1 MAFKVLCHR
10 ILKLLGFLINNEVS
24 FPFDFYL
31 KAVEVVVAELQL
43 SLLKSN
49 DILPPSRYPPHI
61 THFHL
66 LNVIS
71 IGKINSVFDFA
82 G

>member
-1 MAFKVLCHR
+1 MAFKVLCHG
-10 ILKLLGFLINNEVS
+10 ILKLLGFLITNEVS
-24 FPFDFYL
+24 LSFDFYL
-31 KAVEVVVAELQL
+31 KANEVVVAELQL
-43 SLLKSN
+43 PLLKSN
-49 DILPPSRYPPHI
+49 DTLPPSHYPPHI

-71 IGKINSVFDFA
+71 IGKINSAFDFA